1 MTLED
6 IIDALPIEPEDAD
19 ALVAEGIA
27 AMKRGDEVD
36 QDELFA
42 RWRAKYG

>member
-1 MTLED
+1 MNLEQV
-6 IIDALPIEPEDAD
+6 IKALPIEPEDAD

-27 AMKRGDEVD
+27 AMDRGDEID

-42 RWRAKYG
+42 RSQAKYG